1 MKACISVLTRR
12 GRSEGVD
19 PNLKVHS
26 DESLSYRNAA
36 ENAAENR
43 AGHDGLMAL
52 YALRLHHYLL
62 AVSTGISA
70 SAKAAPLKAAASR
83 PLRPSGPAK

>member
-12 GRSEGVD
+12 GRSGGVD
-19 PNLKVHS
+19 SNIKVHS
-26 DESLSYRNAA
+26 DESLSCRNAA

-43 AGHDGLMAL
+43 AGHYGLKAVSS
-52 YALRLHHYLL
+52 RLYLL